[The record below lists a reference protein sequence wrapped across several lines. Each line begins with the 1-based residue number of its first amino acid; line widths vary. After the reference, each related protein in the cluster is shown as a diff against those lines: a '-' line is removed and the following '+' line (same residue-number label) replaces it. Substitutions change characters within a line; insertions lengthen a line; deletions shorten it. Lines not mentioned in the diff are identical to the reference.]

1 MTLILLMAA
10 VTLLIMLLSFL
21 SLTHEERE
29 VNREYLRLL
38 DRGARDDLS
47 AGDEPSIRAVA

>member
-1 MTLILLMAA
+1 MARRHWGMTLILLMAA

-29 VNREYLRLL
+29 VNREYLKLL
-38 DRGARDDLS
+38 
-47 AGDEPSIRAVA
+47 GD